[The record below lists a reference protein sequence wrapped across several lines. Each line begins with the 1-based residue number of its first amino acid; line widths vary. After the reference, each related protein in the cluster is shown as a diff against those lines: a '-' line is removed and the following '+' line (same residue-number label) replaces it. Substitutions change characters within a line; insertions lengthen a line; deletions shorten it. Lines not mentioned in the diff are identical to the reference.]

1 MDLPRTDRRVLSLVL
16 ALSVVLWAE
25 GAVAVF
31 SAADHAAQC
40 ARMPHM
46 QHAANSMPCCPPRL
60 ASCPTKA
67 APPPCCDL
75 SNQPAPPLAFIV
87 TAGKARPDQISG
99 SSAAGVMPVA

>member
-1 MDLPRTDRRVLSLVL
+1 
-16 ALSVVLWAE
+16 
-25 GAVAVF
+25 
-31 SAADHAAQC
+31 
-40 ARMPHM
+40 MPHM

-99 SSAAGVMPVA
+99 SSAAGVMPVAQQRSFAPLSAVSSPPFVKPVFDLKTDLRI